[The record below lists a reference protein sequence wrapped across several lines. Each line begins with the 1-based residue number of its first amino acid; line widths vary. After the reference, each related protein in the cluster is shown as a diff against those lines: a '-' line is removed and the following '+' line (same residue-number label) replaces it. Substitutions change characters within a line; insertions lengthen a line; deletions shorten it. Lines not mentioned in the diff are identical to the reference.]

1 MTEVEII
8 AKLAEKSSQGRLVL
22 FLGTGFSK
30 AVLGYQPLISGHF
43 SPDLAARVPSWV
55 ELLSMCRRELK
66 LPLKNYKREFAVDCP
81 SEASEIV
88 SELSKTIGRNEAET
102 LFKRTIAKLIDF
114 YPNPEQVCAYQE
126 LMKKIKPSIVVTT
139 NYDNVIETVL
149 HTEYYSYGAKDVV
162 SGLPTGMTAIY
173 HLHGDCGNPLAMVIT
188 REDYVKALNPT
199 SYRQRKLAC
208 IMRENAIVYVG
219 YSKSDIN
226 VLSAMEVAENA
237 FLDLS
242 ANERQIQVQ
251 VVYDAID
258 AGKVSG
264 DECLGQ
270 YSVSCD
276 DTFAFL
282 GRLAECCELTY
293 DERQKRLKHR
303 QDQYDALLGLSDV
316 ESVAVIKNQREQV
329 SSVIKN
335 LANSIARN
343 DLDSC
348 VAKSMLIVLVQ
359 KLYGAAR
366 GETYKDLNFGAYED
380 CLFILLE
387 LFANMEVFG
396 TWSFFFN
403 FAMEGLEDIARYIGS
418 GRGQSWAADDLMKKA
433 WHRIPESVISEVS
446 EYAERHN
453 QNGVLTLVEKMKG
466 HCRGCAAAEKD
477 FS

>member
-1 MTEVEII
+1 MSESELIEE
-8 AKLAEKSSQGRLVL
+8 LAVRSTQGRLVL

-30 AVLGYQPLISGHF
+30 AVLGFAPLISDHF
-43 SPDLAARVPSWV
+43 SPHLAARVPSWV
-55 ELLSMCRRELK
+55 ELLAMCRSELK
-66 LPLKNYKREFAVDCP
+66 LPRKDYQKELAIDCP

-88 SELSKTIGRNEAET
+88 SELSKTIGCDEAEK
-102 LFKRTIAKLIDF
+102 LFKGTIAKLIDF
-114 YPNPEQVCAYQE
+114 YPNPEQVCAYQG
-126 LMKKIKPSIVVTT
+126 LMKKIRPSMIVTT
-139 NYDNVIETVL
+139 NYDNVIETIL

-173 HLHGDCGNPLAMVIT
+173 HLHGDCGNPQAMVIT

-251 VVYDAID
+251 VVYDTID
-258 AGKVSG
+258 IGKVSG
-264 DECLGQ
+264 DESLGQ
-270 YSVSCD
+270 YSVSSN

-282 GRLAECCELTY
+282 GRLAECCGSTY

-303 QDQYDALLGLSDV
+303 QDQYDALLRLSDD
-316 ESVAVIKNQREQV
+316 ESVAVIKNQRGQV
-329 SSVIKN
+329 SSVMKN
-335 LANSIARN
+335 LASAIARN

-366 GETYKDLNFGAYED
+366 GESYKNLNFGAYEE
-380 CLFILLE
+380 CLFVLLE
-387 LFANMEVFG
+387 LLANMEAFG

-418 GRGQSWAADDLMKKA
+418 GHGQSWAADDLMKKT
-433 WHRIPESVISEVS
+433 WHRIPESVISEVR
-446 EYAERHN
+446 EYAKRHN
-453 QNGVLTLVEKMKG
+453 QDGVLTLVEKMKEHYKG
-466 HCRGCAAAEKD
+466 QAATERD
-477 FS
+477 FV